1 MSKVIAGIFTIVGG
15 LLTFYYLFVLEN
27 SSYKLNYN
35 DPKLHQSLFQTGDF
49 PQLMAGII
57 LLTIGLVFFFVAKEP
72 NLK

>member
-35 DPKLHQSLFQTGDF
+35 DPKLHMSLFQTGDF

-57 LLTIGLVFFFVAKEP
+57 LLTIGLIFFFVAREP